1 MTQWTTNNTDQW
13 VTSNTPQWYPYTDE
27 FIIKPDGNFITTP
40 KEPHM
45 FVTRN
50 SEHIFN
56 IKFGDHNF
64 ESKDSIQNFIS
75 DINKYNKT
83 T

>member
-1 MTQWTTNNTDQW
+1 MTQWVTNNTDQW
-13 VTSNTPQWYPYTDE
+13 VTNNDAQWYPYDE
-27 FIIKPDGNFITTP
+27 DFVIRPDGNFITLP

-56 IKFGDHNF
+56 SKIGYHSFEIKD
-64 ESKDSIQNFIS
+64 EIENFIS
-75 DINKYNKT
+75 DINRYNKT